1 MGRLFAVRVPEGL
14 HTGSVFE
21 AEIPGH
27 GFESVKVPQ
36 GVHSGQVLRLFTVLF
51 TTRISTHEIP
61 GNGFESFSVPQGVHS
76 SQVLISHTNTSLCMR

>member
-14 HTGSVFE
+14 HAGSVFE

-36 GVHSGQVLRLFTVLF
+36 GVHSGQVLRLFTILF
-51 TTRISTHEIP
+51 TAHVTTHEIP
-61 GNGFESFSVPQGVHS
+61 GHGFESVSVPQGVHS
-76 SQVLISHTNTSLCMR
+76 SQVLISHTNT